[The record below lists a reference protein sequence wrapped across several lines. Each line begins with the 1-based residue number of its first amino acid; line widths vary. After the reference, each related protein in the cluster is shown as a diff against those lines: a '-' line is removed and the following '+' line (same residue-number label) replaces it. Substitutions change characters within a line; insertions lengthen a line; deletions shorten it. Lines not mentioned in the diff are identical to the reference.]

1 MSEEVADHLEGG
13 VRGPIGA
20 IGVALPGFLGHQPHS
35 RQTPENGDHLVQW
48 EVIAICVQCVDKR
61 SDLRRAD
68 WVHHLAEG
76 AEKNGKLLVG
86 QRRERVLNMT
96 YTKQADETTLDEQRN
111 QLGGRRLRGRVTQ
124 ARKTPDSIHNVART
138 QLLFHNRILLS
149 LTFF

>member
-48 EVIAICVQCVDKR
+48 EVIAICVQ
-61 SDLRRAD
+61 

-86 QRRERVLNMT
+86 QRRERVLHMT
-96 YTKQADETTLDEQRN
+96 YTKQAHETTLDEQRN